1 MNAAKVICVCAVLL
15 ALTGEVAGMAPER
28 RAALWTSLN
37 LVLGN
42 GPPSSKPTAGVAEP
56 AAAAAMPTVPTRGG
70 LDAVVIPPDR
80 DGQFQTAVEIEGQ
93 RLPVMIDTGA
103 TYVCLT
109 FEDADR
115 LGIRP
120 LPTDFKYVSN
130 TANGPVA
137 YARSE
142 IAEIRLDQI
151 AVRHVTTFVAPRGA
165 LFRTLLGMN
174 FLSKLRGFRV
184 EDGRLVLQL

>member
-1 MNAAKVICVCAVLL
+1 MNGAKVICGCAVFL

-28 RAALWTSLN
+28 RAALWTSLTIA
-37 LVLGN
+37 LGRD
-42 GPPSSKPTAGVAEP
+42 PSASKPSAEGAEP
-56 AAAAAMPTVPTRGG
+56 AMAAAVPTIPRAGG
-70 LDAVVIPPDR
+70 LDAVVILPDR

-120 LPTDFKYVSN
+120 LPADFKYVSN

-151 AVRHVTTFVAPRGA
+151 AVHHVTAFVAPRGA

-174 FLSKLRGFRV
+174 FLSKLRGFKV

>member
-1 MNAAKVICVCAVLL
+1 MNGVKVICGCAALL
-15 ALTGEVAGMAPER
+15 AVTGEVAGMAPER
-28 RAALWTSLN
+28 RAALWTSLD
-37 LVLGN
+37 LVLGRD
-42 GPPSSKPTAGVAEP
+42 PSPSKPSVEVAEP
-56 AAAAAMPTVPTRGG
+56 AAAAAMPAGPGASG

-80 DGQFQTAVEIEGQ
+80 DGQFQTAAEIEGQ

-120 LPTDFKYVSN
+120 LPADFKYVSH

-151 AVRHVTTFVAPRGA
+151 AVRHVTVLIAPRGA